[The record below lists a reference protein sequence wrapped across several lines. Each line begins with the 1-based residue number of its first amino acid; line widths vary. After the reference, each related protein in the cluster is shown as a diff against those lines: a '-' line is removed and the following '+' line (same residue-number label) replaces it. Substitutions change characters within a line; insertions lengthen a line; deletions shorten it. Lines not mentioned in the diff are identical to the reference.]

1 MPRVKGVLEGYRGD
15 FLLKRTITGI
25 VGIIIAAFIIT
36 IGNELF
42 FGATSLLALVAWKE
56 YNAAFKNIDIPTPLI
71 TGGIIVATLLCASF
85 FCPKDGM
92 IGVIMLGSLIL
103 FLGSLIH
110 FDKGGFNTA
119 SISVAGFIYIGLS
132 FSHLI
137 LLRFYEPQNMIET
150 ILGNFTMGEALI
162 WLMFIGT
169 WASDSFAY
177 FTGRAMGKQ
186 PLCED
191 ISPKKTV
198 EGFVGAVIGTTL
210 LVFIIGHFFFGF
222 NFLLMTPLGIV
233 LAIFGAIGDLVES
246 TLKRYAKVKDSGN
259 LIPGHGGVLDRFD
272 SIMFNAPLVY
282 YFAVFFLK

>member
-1 MPRVKGVLEGYRGD
+1 M
-15 FLLKRTITGI
+15 LKRTITGI
-25 VGIIIAAFIIT
+25 VGIILAAVIIT
-36 IGNELF
+36 TGGELF
-42 FGATSLLALVAWKE
+42 AGVSLILALIAWKE
-56 YNAAFKNIDIPTPLI
+56 YAVAFKNIDAPVPLI
-71 TGGIIVATLLCASF
+71 TGGVIIAALLGASY

-103 FLGSLIH
+103 FLGSLMH

-119 SISVAGFIYIGLS
+119 SVSVAGFIYVGLA

-137 LLRFYEPQNMIET
+137 LLRFYEPQNIIET
-150 ILGNFTMGEALI
+150 VLGNFTMGEALM

-177 FTGRAMGKQ
+177 FAGRAMGKQ
-186 PLCED
+186 PLAPD

-210 LVFIIGHFFFGF
+210 LIFVIGHFFFGF
-222 NFLLMTPLGIV
+222 NLLLMTPLGIA
-233 LAIFGAIGDLVES
+233 LAIFGALGDLVES
-246 TLKRYAKVKDSGN
+246 TLKRYTKIKDSGN

-272 SIMFNAPLVY
+272 SVMFNAPIVY
-282 YFAVFFLK
+282 YFAVFVLR